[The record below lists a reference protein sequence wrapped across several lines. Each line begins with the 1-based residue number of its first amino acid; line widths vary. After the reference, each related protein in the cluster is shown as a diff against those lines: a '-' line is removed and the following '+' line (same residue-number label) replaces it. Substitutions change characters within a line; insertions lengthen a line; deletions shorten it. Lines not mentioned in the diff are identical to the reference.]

1 MTIVPE
7 DDLPILAPTVS
18 VVPEDD
24 LPQDFAK
31 TVNDTSLTNRL
42 KNALAGDFGLVTAAT
57 SFLAPEG
64 VTEEYQSPLEKAAS
78 LAKTFTLP
86 GQIYNYITGPGVQDR
101 AKAALSGMEQGS
113 NTALEVLGGTPLP
126 QEQDVMGQIKETALQ
141 TAVDPLSY
149 LGMGSGVRQLAKA
162 GLTNL
167 AAAPAIVGGG
177 IAGQFAEELATGKDT
192 GLGRVAGSV
201 AGGGVSAVTSGTVSN
216 IADATGKTAKQVFK
230 GWKNKD
236 EAIKQWSSPAVKG
249 FLEQTARAGGYS
261 DINKVV
267 EDFSKIH
274 KDIVGVDAPVL
285 TALSENPVVKGVLN
299 RLVQEDPAFKARVDQ
314 EIASVNA
321 AINKKATDT
330 FGPSVLDFSPT
341 DKVISP
347 AALNNA
353 AAIQERIGLI
363 DSKISGLGSRFDTEL
378 TQEQIGTSIENLI
391 KAKEKIIKETITKPM
406 YEKVIKDAEVGK
418 VKMPAEGTRLIYDY
432 VKANNLQDLFTRGS
446 RIETDIN
453 KYFRPKNG
461 AYPEASF
468 NNVVSLKENINQLKR
483 DFANSP
489 NELRRINELSKKIEE
504 ARTLIPGD
512 FNQRL
517 KEADLTYYQKLGVPF
532 NEQGIL
538 DIDSR
543 KYAEQVAPVITKTPS
558 ALTDFL
564 EVTGEEGKV
573 VARNAILSDFYNG
586 AKGEATPKNIANYL
600 FKKKNV
606 ISQVDGLE
614 DEFKQALLDSE
625 GLYAT
630 RKELDAKAAVK
641 EKELADNFLLN
652 AGEWGPNYSQTASRM
667 LTDRRFLEK
676 VKKDINNLAPEYK
689 DAVHNTIKRATIDQ
703 ILSHPNGAL
712 DYMLKPDNE
721 KSVALI
727 LGKEYVDGVKNMAK
741 LSDAVARLDTSRIP
755 LTPSKS
761 ESDLIGRY
769 IQGLD
774 TPFVTSTLRDRISS
788 VVQKG
793 VRLASRVSDAKI
805 RQRTTEDLE
814 SILMD
819 KDGIATFNQ
828 NVKSLNLENPVDL
841 RKAAEAYSRLIPSRL
856 VVGGKQGLQ
865 QATQPEEPAFQ
876 VPIGQFQ

>member
-1 MTIVPE
+1 MAEYDITAPNGETYTITAPE
-7 DDLPILAPTVS
+7 GATEEQVLAYAQSQLSANTPSTQEQPT
-18 VVPEDD
+18 
-24 LPQDFAK
+24 
-31 TVNDTSLTNRL
+31 NTSLANRF
-42 KNALAGDFGLVTAAT
+42 KNALASDFGLGKALVNFAV
-57 SFLAPEG
+57 PESTQQG
-64 VTEEYQSPLEKAAS
+64 PQSIYDRLLRPS
-78 LAKTFTLP
+78 LGT
-86 GQIYNYITGPGVQDR
+86 R
-101 AKAALSGMEQGS
+101 AKSALSGMESGTRS
-113 NTALEVLGGTPLP
+113 ALDVLGGSPLP
-126 QEQDVMGQIKETALQ
+126 QETDVLGQVKETALQ

-149 LGMGSGVRQLAKA
+149 VGLGVGPKQLAKA
-162 GLTNL
+162 GLANL

-177 IAGQFAEELATGKDT
+177 IAGQKIEEMSTGKDT
-192 GLGRVAGSV
+192 GLGRVVGSLFGAGGSV
-201 AGGGVSAVTSGTVSN
+201 AYQGTVSN
-216 IADATGKTAKQVFK
+216 AATAGAKTVKQAYK
-230 GWKNKD
+230 GWKNKE
-236 EAIKQWSSPAVKG
+236 EAVKQWSSPAVKG
-249 FLEQTARAGGYS
+249 FLEETSKAGGYG

-267 EDFSKIH
+267 DDFSKIH

-285 TALSENPVVKGVLN
+285 TALSENPVVQSTLKS
-299 RLVQEDPAFKARVDQ
+299 LVQADKTFKARVDQ
-314 EIASVNA
+314 EINTVKE

-330 FGPSVLDFSPT
+330 FGPSVLDFAPT

-347 AALNNA
+347 KALNNA
-353 AAIQERIGLI
+353 ASIQERISMIDNKIDGL
-363 DSKISGLGSRFDTEL
+363 SNRFDTGL
-378 TQEQIGTSIENLI
+378 TSEQIGTSIENLI
-391 KAKEKIIKETITKPM
+391 KAKEKIIKETVTKPM
-406 YEKVIKDAEVGK
+406 YEKVIKDAEAGK

-532 NEQGIL
+532 NEQGII

-573 VARNAILSDFYNG
+573 LARNAILSDFYNG
-586 AKGEATPKNIANYL
+586 AKGDVNPKTVANYL

-614 DEFKQALLDSE
+614 NEFKQAMLDAES
-625 GLYAT
+625 LYAT
-630 RKELDAKAAVK
+630 RKALDEKSLVK
-641 EKELADNFLLN
+641 EKELADNFLLSS
-652 AGEWGPNYSQTASRM
+652 GQFGPNYSQTASRM
-667 LTDRRFLEK
+667 LTDRRYLEK
-676 VKKDINNLAPEYK
+676 VKKDISNLAPEYR
-689 DAVHNTIKRATIDQ
+689 DAVDNTLKRATVDN

-712 DYMLKPDNE
+712 DFMTKPDNQ
-721 KSVALI
+721 KTVSLI
-727 LGKEYVDGVKNMAK
+727 LGKDYVEGVKNLSK
-741 LSDAVARLDTSRIP
+741 LSDAIARLDTSKVN

-793 VRLASRVSDAKI
+793 VRLASRISDAKI

-814 SILMD
+814 SILLD
-819 KDGIATFNQ
+819 KDGITTFNQ

-841 RKAAEAYSRLIPSRL
+841 RKAAEAYARLIPSRTII
-856 VVGGKQGLQ
+856 GTKQGVQ
-865 QATQPEEPAFQ
+865 GASQEQEPPVQ